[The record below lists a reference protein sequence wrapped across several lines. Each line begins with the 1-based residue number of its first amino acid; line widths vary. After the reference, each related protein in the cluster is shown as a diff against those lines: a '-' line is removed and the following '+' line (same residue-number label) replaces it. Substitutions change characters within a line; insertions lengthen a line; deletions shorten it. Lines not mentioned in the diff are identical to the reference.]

1 MKVTNA
7 KQPIVLENVH
17 FEYNEEEQVL
27 KNIDFTI
34 ESGKVTAIVG
44 PSGSGKTTLFSLL
57 ERFMSQLVAP
67 LNWGRINYELFIRV
81 MATSN
86 RLRITR

>member
-34 ESGKVTAIVG
+34 ESGKVTAIVVVVV
-44 PSGSGKTTLFSLL
+44 GKQRYSHYWNVL
-57 ERFMSQLVAP
+57 
-67 LNWGRINYELFIRV
+67 
-81 MATSN
+81 
-86 RLRITR
+86 

>member
-27 KNIDFTI
+27 KNIDFN

-67 LNWGRINYELFIRV
+67 LN
-81 MATSN
+81 
-86 RLRITR
+86 